1 MQKVKYFIFDTSMM
15 SPITVAEADQII
27 LHNTGYFGVEDVPL
41 MNATGRILAADIIA
55 DRDLPPYNRVTMDG
69 IAISYLDYERGTR
82 SFYVKATMAAGDI
95 PISVDAVDQCI
106 EIMTGCALP
115 DGLDTVVRYEDITI
129 EGLKATINTE
139 HIKLGANI
147 HYMGADK
154 KMHDSIVAKNTVIDA
169 VTISVAA
176 SVGLTTLSVKKL
188 PKVVVIST
196 GDELVDIHQL
206 PTPYQIRRSNSYAIK
221 ATLQQ
226 YGIEADLLH
235 VNDSSDVIEAEVM
248 KCISTYD
255 VIILSGGV
263 SMGKFDYVPQ
273 ALANAGIKQLFHKVL
288 QKPGKPFWFGQNSEK
303 NVVVFAFP
311 GNPVS
316 AFLCL
321 HRYFISWLFA
331 SISHPSS
338 ASYFA
343 VLEQDVTFRSPLQ
356 YFLQVYVYISSS
368 GQLIATPVVGNGSG
382 DFSSLIASNA
392 FIELPAQKTDFKK
405 GEVYKIIP
413 FKTISVHG

>member
-1 MQKVKYFIFDTSMM
+1 ML

-27 LHNTGYFGVEDVPL
+27 LKNTGSFGVEDVYL
-41 MNATGRILAADIIA
+41 INATGRILATDIIA

-69 IAISYLDYERGTR
+69 IAISYQDYAGGTR
-82 SFYVKATMAAGDI
+82 RFYIQATMAAGDEPMTI
-95 PISVDAVDQCI
+95 DGIDQCI

-115 DGLDTVVRYEDITI
+115 TGLDTVVRYEDVSID
-129 EGLKATINTE
+129 EHYATINAE
-139 HIKLGANI
+139 HIIQGANI
-147 HYMGADK
+147 HYKGSDK
-154 KMHDSIVAKNTVIDA
+154 KVHDTIVAKNTVVDA

-176 SVGLTTLSVKKL
+176 SVGLSTLSVKKL
-188 PKVVVIST
+188 PKVVVVST
-196 GDELVDIHQL
+196 GDELVDVHQH

-221 ATLQQ
+221 AALQQ
-226 YGIEADLLH
+226 YGIDAYLLH
-235 VNDSSDVIEAEVM
+235 VNDNADAIEAEVM
-248 KCISTYD
+248 KCISAYD

-321 HRYFISWLFA
+321 HRYFIPWLFA
-331 SISHPSS
+331 SLSRPSG
-338 ASYFA
+338 ASIYA
-343 VLEQDVTFRSPLQ
+343 VLEQDVTFKSPLQ
-356 YFLQVYVYISSS
+356 YFLQVTVYISQL
-368 GQLIATPVVGNGSG
+368 GQLIATPVAGNGSG
-382 DFSSLIASNA
+382 DFSNLTASNA
-392 FIELPAQKTDFKK
+392 FMELPAEKSHFKK